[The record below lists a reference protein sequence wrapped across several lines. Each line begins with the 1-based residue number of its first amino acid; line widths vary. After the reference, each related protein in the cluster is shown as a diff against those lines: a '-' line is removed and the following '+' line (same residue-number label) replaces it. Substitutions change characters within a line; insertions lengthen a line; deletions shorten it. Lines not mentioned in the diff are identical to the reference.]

1 MILDTDLEDKFKYD
15 GHFCFNLYLLYIEGK
30 ATEDDVLTYL
40 KKYIIMMVRSP
51 YSHLGYDV
59 CNDLVQVC
67 LIEVWK
73 LIRKKKLPVLNLKVF
88 HSFLNTIIHR
98 TSCKEFKAVYGPSPA
113 DMFFELYDSRY
124 YCRYR
129 TPQDVDDEIFLEE
142 LPGVLRK
149 KVSEKLRFQD
159 GVMKDVAQDV
169 LSRLFE
175 GRMIPRDRI
184 CYDSKINKRTF
195 DFIIEHIRVL
205 VRSELYK
212 LRDVID
218 LSGFKDKNSILE
230 DGFCKMEVAHDR

>member
-1 MILDTDLEDKFKYD
+1 MILDTDLEDQFRYD
-15 GHFCFNLYLLYIEGK
+15 GHFCFNLYLLYLEGK

-51 YSHLGYDV
+51 YNHLGYDV
-59 CNDLVQVC
+59 CNDLVQAC
-67 LIEVWK
+67 LIEVWN

-88 HSFLNTIIHR
+88 HSFLNTIIYR

-113 DMFFELYDSRY
+113 ELKFELYDSRY
-124 YCRYR
+124 YCRYKS
-129 TPQDVDDEIFLEE
+129 PQDVDDEMFIEE

-149 KVSEKLRFQD
+149 KVTEKMRFQT
-159 GVMKDVAQDV
+159 GVLNEVALDVIG
-169 LSRLFE
+169 RLFE

-184 CYDSKINKRTF
+184 CCDSKINKRTF

-205 VRSELYK
+205 VRAELYK

-218 LSGFKDKNSILE
+218 LSGFKDKSCILE
-230 DGFCKMEVAHDR
+230 EGFLRLERQK